1 MEWLVTAL
9 FSMLGFDYKN
19 KRRKDRELLE
29 RFLNVLP
36 SDSDSILFL
45 KDHDMGFSARYAY
58 FSPLN
63 RVRED
68 WMAPDKEFQVAKL
81 ERLKVAF
88 IEKLDEFLR
97 EYAKRSG
104 GEGGGFISI
113 GLRDDEDR
121 QEMLEYRHLLNRLS
135 TEAYERYERFVNT
148 AWREI

>member
-68 WMAPDKEFQVAKL
+68 WMAPDKVRLQV
-81 ERLKVAF
+81 V
-88 IEKLDEFLR
+88 R
-97 EYAKRSG
+97 ESIQRRG
-104 GEGGGFISI
+104 GRIV
-113 GLRDDEDR
+113 L
-121 QEMLEYRHLLNRLS
+121 
-135 TEAYERYERFVNT
+135 AERFELVSFKQG
-148 AWREI
+148 